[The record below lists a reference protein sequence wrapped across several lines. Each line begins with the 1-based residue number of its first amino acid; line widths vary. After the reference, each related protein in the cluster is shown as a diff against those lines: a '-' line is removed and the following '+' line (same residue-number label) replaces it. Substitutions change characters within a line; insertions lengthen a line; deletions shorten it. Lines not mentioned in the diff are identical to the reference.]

1 MATRR
6 TTKKN
11 NTIYYILGAGA
22 LAGGLYFLYPKIK
35 AYFTKEELVP
45 LPDPND
51 PTNQVITN
59 VITPGGVQPV
69 AKTITPGLSPLG
81 TPREQLNFDQYFNF
95 GDRGQEI
102 AKTQQILNRIAE
114 ITKKPKVTEDGIYG
128 SGTQARLSQMFKDT
142 SKLNLYK
149 LYSALFSIYVATR
162 KENNDQVEGIPAWYN
177 GLKNWSKNYDMLI
190 GNPRIY
196 AEFKNFYYKNNQ
208 SI

>member
-35 AYFTKEELVP
+35 AYFTKPEDTQ

-69 AKTITPGLSPLG
+69 AKTITSGLSPLG
-81 TPREQLNFDQYFNF
+81 TPKDQLNIDQVLKF
-95 GDRGQEI
+95 GDKGQEI
-102 AKTQQILNRIAE
+102 AKAQQILNRIAE

-128 SGTQARLSQMFKDT
+128 DGTQARLAQLFTDQGAI
-142 SKLNLYK
+142 NLYK
-149 LYSALFSIYVATR
+149 LYIALFAIWNA
-162 KENNDQVEGIPAWYN
+162 DQGKA
-177 GLKNWSKNYDMLI
+177 LKNWFSTYQTYLASPVLRQAGRKNYFSKNKLI
-190 GNPRIY
+190 
-196 AEFKNFYYKNNQ
+196 
-208 SI
+208 

>member
-6 TTKKN
+6 TKKKN

-35 AYFTKEELVP
+35 AYFTKEEPLP

-81 TPREQLNFDQYFNF
+81 TPKDQLNIDQVLKF

-102 AKTQQILNRIAE
+102 AKAQQILNRIAE

-128 SGTQARLSQMFKDT
+128 PGTQARLSQLFTDQG
-142 SKLNLYK
+142 SINLYK
-149 LYSALFSIYVATR
+149 LYIALFAIWNA
-162 KENNDQVEGIPAWYN
+162 DQGKA
-177 GLKNWSKNYDMLI
+177 LKNWFSTYQTYLASPTLRGAGRTNYFSKNKLI
-190 GNPRIY
+190 
-196 AEFKNFYYKNNQ
+196 
-208 SI
+208 

>member
-6 TTKKN
+6 TKKKN

-35 AYFTKEELVP
+35 AYFTKEEPLP

-81 TPREQLNFDQYFNF
+81 TPREQLNFNQYFNY

-102 AKTQQILNRIAE
+102 AKTQQILNKIAE
-114 ITKKPKVTEDGIYG
+114 ITKKPKLTEDGIYG
-128 SGTQARLSQMFKDT
+128 PGTQARLSQMFKDT

-149 LYSALFSIYVATR
+149 MYASLYAIYYRYLVN
-162 KENNDQVEGIPAWYN
+162 KNVNNWSDNYETAIADPKIYAS
-177 GLKNWSKNYDMLI
+177 LKNKYLEKNKLI
-190 GNPRIY
+190 
-196 AEFKNFYYKNNQ
+196 
-208 SI
+208 